1 MSTDLL
7 DSFRIIREYRRCRSS
22 VDCSP
27 PCCLVTLIYKNTM
40 GAVTSSICVSNTTLE
55 PADAIQQGVVILPEG
70 LGSRL
75 TSLSIDID
83 SVNEIVVEGTYTAI
97 SSSNSTDTIGDYTYG
112 DKVLLTQKELDEM
125 HKVNELF
132 FGLQSPLELR
142 ITQNKC
148 DDTNSMDNDKQMCTK
163 ANDCDNED
171 DPRSYVDDNS
181 LQSTSCDATGSN
193 NDSERVVYLPDKKK
207 SIVRS
212 IRKTSSNML
221 RSLGIRKPG
230 KSMTI
235 SSHDSWVGSN

>member
-1 MSTDLL
+1 MPSV
-7 DSFRIIREYRRCRSS
+7 EYRY
-22 VDCSP
+22 V
-27 PCCLVTLIYKNTM
+27 LVQGWLKELGYTRIKNAM
-40 GAVTSSICVSNTTLE
+40 GAVTSSTCVSNTTLE
-55 PADAIQQGVVILPEG
+55 SAEATQQGAGRLPEG
-70 LGSRL
+70 LRSRL
-75 TSLSIDID
+75 TSLSIDMD
-83 SVNEIVVEGTYTAI
+83 NVNEIVVEGTYTAI

-142 ITQNKC
+142 VAQNIC
-148 DDTNSMDNDKQMCTK
+148 DDTNSMDNDIQTCIK
-163 ANDCDNED
+163 AIDRDVEE

-193 NDSERVVYLPDKKK
+193 NDNDSVVHLPSKKK

-221 RSLGIRKPG
+221 RSLGIKKSG
-230 KSMTI
+230 KSVAL
-235 SSHDSWVGSN
+235 SGHDPWVGSS